1 MPGNGAYR
9 WYDDVSMET
18 TVRDSGGLD
27 VTTDGAASGGP
38 TARRLVLGSQ
48 LRRLREASGISRED
62 AGYEIRGSGSK
73 ISRLELGRVG
83 FKERDVADLLTL
95 YGVSDEGER
104 SSFLELVRQSNQPG
118 WWHRYSDLVPSWFQD
133 YVGLEES
140 ASRIQTYE
148 IQFVPGLLQTE
159 DYARAIASQG
169 RPEAVEEEV
178 ERRVRL
184 RMHRQRLFTQP
195 NAPRLWAV
203 IDESVLHR
211 PIGGVDVL
219 REQIDHL
226 LEVIKLPT
234 ISLQVLPFDLGRSG
248 AEGAFTILR
257 FAEQEIPDIVYLEH
271 LSGALYLDKP
281 EDVELY
287 SKVSHRLAVDAQTP
301 EATRKTLQAARKAL
315 GNAS

>member
-1 MPGNGAYR
+1 M
-9 WYDDVSMET
+9 
-18 TVRDSGGLD
+18 
-27 VTTDGAASGGP
+27 TTDGAATGGP

-95 YGVSDEGER
+95 YGVTDESER
-104 SSFLELVRQSNQPG
+104 GSFLELVRQSNQPG

-159 DYARAIASQG
+159 TYARAISSQG
-169 RPEAVEEEV
+169 RPEAVEDEV

-211 PIGGVDVL
+211 PIGGVEVL

-234 ISLQVLPFDLGRSG
+234 ISLQVLPLDLGRSG

-301 EATRKTLQAARKAL
+301 EATRKTLHAARKAL
-315 GNAS
+315 HKEI

>member
-1 MPGNGAYR
+1 MAP
-9 WYDDVSMET
+9 
-18 TVRDSGGLD
+18 DSATG
-27 VTTDGAASGGP
+27 SGP

-62 AGYEIRGSGSK
+62 AGYAIRGSGSK

-83 FKERDVADLLTL
+83 FKERDVADLLNL
-95 YGVSDEGER
+95 YGVTDESEHE
-104 SSFLELVRQSNQPG
+104 SFLDLVRRSNEPG
-118 WWHRYSDLVPSWFQD
+118 WWHRFNDLMPSWFQD

-159 DYARAIASQG
+159 KYARAVAIQG
-169 RPEAVEEEV
+169 RPEFPADEL

-184 RMHRQRLFTQP
+184 RMQRQKLFTQP
-195 NAPRLWAV
+195 KPPRLWAV

-211 PIGGVDVL
+211 PIGSREVL
-219 REQIDHL
+219 REQIQFL
-226 LEVIKLPT
+226 LDATAMSAVT
-234 ISLQVLPFDLGRSG
+234 LQILPFELGRSG

-257 FAEQEIPDIVYLEH
+257 FAEPELPDIVYLEH
-271 LSGALYLDKP
+271 LCGALYLDKP
-281 EDVELY
+281 DEVEVY

-301 EATRKTLQAARKAL
+301 EETRKTLLQVLKH
-315 GNAS
+315 S

>member
-1 MPGNGAYR
+1 MAP
-9 WYDDVSMET
+9 
-18 TVRDSGGLD
+18 DSA
-27 VTTDGAASGGP
+27 TSSGP

-62 AGYEIRGSGSK
+62 AGYAIRGSGSK

-95 YGVSDEGER
+95 YGVTDDTER
-104 SSFLELVRQSNQPG
+104 ESFLDLVRRSNEPG
-118 WWHRYSDLVPSWFQD
+118 WWHRYNDLMPGWFQD

-159 DYARAIASQG
+159 RYARAVATQG
-169 RPEAVEEEV
+169 RPEFTEDELD
-178 ERRVRL
+178 RRVRL
-184 RMHRQRLFTQP
+184 RMQRQKLFSQP
-195 NAPRLWAV
+195 KAPRVWAV

-211 PIGGVDVL
+211 PIGGREVL
-219 REQIDHL
+219 REQIEFL
-226 LEVIKLPT
+226 LEAT
-234 ISLQVLPFDLGRSG
+234 SLAAVTLQILPFELGRSG

-257 FAEQEIPDIVYLEH
+257 FAEPELPDIVYLEH
-271 LSGALYLDKP
+271 LCGALYLDKP
-281 EDVELY
+281 DEVEVY

-301 EATRKTLQAARKAL
+301 EQTRKTLKAALDQA
-315 GNAS
+315 